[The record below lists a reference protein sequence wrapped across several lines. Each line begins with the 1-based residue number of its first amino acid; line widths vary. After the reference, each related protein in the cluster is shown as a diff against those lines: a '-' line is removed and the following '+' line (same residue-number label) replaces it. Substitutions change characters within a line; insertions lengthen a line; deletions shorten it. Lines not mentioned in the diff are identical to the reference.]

1 MKLSLRVK
9 QDHYGIRSQAF
20 TVCCAAFTSLYIFG
34 WSTHWTFDSATSSLF
49 LQNSYFTE
57 QARSILAGHLWID
70 PQAHPWECFFVDKKC
85 YGYFGIAPSV
95 IRIPFLFLG
104 GNEVFENAAL
114 FISLA
119 SGIASWAGI
128 DLCSRVIKSAGFQQ
142 QSWVPLA
149 MMCAAILIGPA
160 GLLMLLIDPY
170 VYQESIAWSVAG
182 TMIAVN
188 LFWRWWHFRS
198 DHLLLLA
205 TFAMVIASGAR
216 PTSAFV
222 GTAMAIGCWCYL
234 RTESSLPLRTHVV
247 LTMLAVLPVITTFA
261 VMFLK
266 FGSLLPPYETYQSR
280 QALDFQQVLV
290 MNPELTNGFRNLPTT
305 LFAYLRPD
313 SIRLESTK
321 PFVGFRFGNPHW
333 RSEFNRITYLP
344 PLPPDSLY
352 VERVASLTSLIPLSC
367 CLVARTMWVVCRK
380 NQHKIEKVLLLAVLI
395 PPTLMMMTFGVA
407 LRYLVDF
414 FPLVTLGV
422 ALSLRSIRFVSVFE
436 QSKRKIITI
445 FFGLFLL
452 WQVLVLPSL
461 AMQDSR
467 IYLFGIK

>member
-9 QDHYGIRSQAF
+9 QVHYGVCSQAF
-20 TVCCAAFTSLYIFG
+20 TVCCAAFTSLYVFG

-114 FISLA
+114 FISVA

-128 DLCSRVIKSAGFQQ
+128 DLCSRVIKSAGIQQ
-142 QSWVPLA
+142 ESWVPLG
-149 MMCAAILIGPA
+149 MMSAAILIGPA

-170 VYQESIAWSVAG
+170 VYQESIAWSIAG

-188 LFWRWWHFRS
+188 FFWRWWHFRS

-222 GTAMAIGCWCYL
+222 GTVMALGSWCYL
-234 RTESSLPLRTHVV
+234 RTESSLTLRTHIV
-247 LTMLAVLPVITTFA
+247 LTMLAILPVMTTLA
-261 VMFLK
+261 VMVLK

-280 QALDFQQVLV
+280 QALDFQQVLI
-290 MNPELTNGFRNLPTT
+290 MNPGLTNGFRNLPTT

-313 SIRLESTK
+313 SIRLESTE
-321 PFVGFRFGNPHW
+321 PFVGFRFGNPRW
-333 RSEFNRITYLP
+333 SSEFDRITYLP

-352 VERVASLTSLIPLSC
+352 VERVASLTSLIP
-367 CLVARTMWVVCRK
+367 
-380 NQHKIEKVLLLAVLI
+380 
-395 PPTLMMMTFGVA
+395 
-407 LRYLVDF
+407 
-414 FPLVTLGV
+414 
-422 ALSLRSIRFVSVFE
+422 
-436 QSKRKIITI
+436 
-445 FFGLFLL
+445 
-452 WQVLVLPSL
+452 
-461 AMQDSR
+461 
-467 IYLFGIK
+467 